1 MGSKRR
7 VAVDSSILISGILSE
22 WGAAKG
28 TLILAAT
35 RVFTLVLVEP
45 VAVEVQRALALRRSR
60 ALFFAETVRGLT
72 AYRRLLSI
80 CRPERHPAPQP
91 DEILDARRFLPA
103 LRHINDLSVLASV
116 LKARPDWFLSDNTD
130 HFGPELAAATGLNIL
145 TSFDFLRR
153 LIVPSP

>member
-1 MGSKRR
+1 MGSKLR
-7 VAVDSSILISGILSE
+7 VGVDSNIVVSGILSE

-45 VAVEVQRALALRRSR
+45 VVIEVERALAKT
-60 ALFFAETVRGLT
+60 ARGLVT
-72 AYRRLLSI
+72 YRHLLNI

-91 DEILDARRFLPA
+91 DEIIEARRFLPV

-116 LKARPDWFLSDNTD
+116 LESRPDWFLSDNPD
-130 HFGPELAAATGLNIL
+130 HFGPKLAEATGLNIL
-145 TSFDFLRR
+145 TSVDFLHR
-153 LIVPSP
+153 LIVPAS